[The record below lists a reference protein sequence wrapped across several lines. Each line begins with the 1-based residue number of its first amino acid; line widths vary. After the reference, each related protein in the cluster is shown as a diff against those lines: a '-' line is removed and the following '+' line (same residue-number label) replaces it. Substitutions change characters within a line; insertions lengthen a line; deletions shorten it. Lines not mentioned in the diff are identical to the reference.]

1 MDEVAE
7 TDGSDQPQAAPPE
20 SDGRELLQA
29 GATAYGNGDATGA
42 LRIFEDAA
50 RTTSGRIRLA
60 AMVNAASMADG
71 LGEHRRAVSWFRTAL
86 AEMPGD
92 AGAMRP
98 TALLNMSQAL
108 QHLGDLD
115 GAQEALNRARSLLT
129 DDPEQGTLRVACLL
143 SCTAVA
149 IHRQHWVD
157 AIDLATESLDTARYF
172 APHLAG
178 HPLMNLAA
186 AYFET
191 GRGELALDFARQA
204 LDAFGAAQD
213 ANGVAETQQNLALMH
228 IRSGRPQEAEPLLT
242 ASQAYFE
249 GAGLGPRA
257 GIGLKA
263 QGFAS
268 EMRGAHARA
277 YELYR
282 RSLDQFTDSGAVL
295 EAAEARI
302 RVATVAFSLGRHDEA
317 GRLFGESFRVFAD
330 HGLGLHCAQVDFW
343 HARLLESTL
352 DDSRPDPPRLVE
364 ALWLAVPSALAI
376 DAVRHIFPGGEQR
389 HRWHRELAEPA
400 MRSAFR
406 LAYRSG
412 DARLVSDL
420 IETQCAG
427 ATVKFTDQ
435 APVGPADRWTALE
448 PQEPPEALTGTL
460 TMAAALAEVAAG
472 EGVAIAPPPRL
483 RYEPG
488 GRIVLEEYI
497 AEAER
502 RYGRRIRDD
511 RVLPV

>member
-1 MDEVAE
+1 MDESA
-7 TDGSDQPQAAPPE
+7 GNDQPQAEATD
-20 SDGRELLQA
+20 SDGRELLRA
-29 GATAYGNGDATGA
+29 GAAAYQCGNAAGA

-50 RTTSGRIRLA
+50 HSTSGRMRLA
-60 AMVNAASMADG
+60 AMVNAASMADE

-86 AEMPGD
+86 SEMPAD

-115 GAQEALNRARSLLT
+115 GAQAALTQARSLLT
-129 DDPEQGTLRVACLL
+129 DSPEHGMLRVSCLL

-149 IHRQHWVD
+149 IHRHQWAHS
-157 AIDLATESLDTARYF
+157 IELATESLDAARRF
-172 APHLAG
+172 APQLAG

-191 GRGELALDFARQA
+191 GRGELALDFAQQA
-204 LDAFGAAQD
+204 LGAFVTAQD
-213 ANGVAETQQNLALMH
+213 HNGVAETQQNLALMH
-228 IRSGRPQEAEPLLT
+228 IRSGRPREAEPLLS
-242 ASQAYFE
+242 ASQRHFE
-249 GAGLGPRA
+249 HNGLGPRA

-263 QGFAS
+263 QGFAA
-268 EMRGAHARA
+268 EMRGANAQA
-277 YELYR
+277 YELYG
-282 RSLDQFTDSGAVL
+282 RSLARFIASGAVL

-302 RVATVAFSLGRHDEA
+302 RVATAAFSLGRREEA
-317 GRLFGESFRVFAD
+317 SRLLGDSFRVYAE

-352 DDSRPDPPRLVE
+352 SDARPDPRTLAE
-364 ALWLAVPSALAI
+364 ALRLAVLSALAI
-376 DAVRHIFPGGEQR
+376 DAVRHTFPSGEQR
-389 HRWHRELAEPA
+389 HRWNRELAEPA
-400 MRSAFR
+400 IRSAFR
-406 LAYRSG
+406 LAYLRG

-427 ATVKFTDQ
+427 ATVRLTEQTSDY
-435 APVGPADRWTALE
+435 PVGGWTALE
-448 PQEPPEALTGTL
+448 PQDPPGPLTGTL
-460 TMAAALAEVAAG
+460 TLAAALAEVAAG
-472 EGVAIAPPPRL
+472 EGIAIAPPPRL

-488 GRIVLEEYI
+488 GRVVLDDYI

-511 RVLPV
+511 RVLPL